1 MNQTNLTPP
10 WNEKS
15 EKKNFHYKIN
25 QISLQILIQIQ
36 TEKCNPHKIKGYT
49 HTHLRKEYYII
60 NIQIAGNSY
69 QCIYDPFQN

>member
-15 EKKNFHYKIN
+15 EKKFFITKSIKYHYN
-25 QISLQILIQIQ
+25 LIQIQ
-36 TEKCNPHKIKGYT
+36 KEKCNPHKIKGYT

-69 QCIYDPFQN
+69 QYIYVSFQN